1 LLMFSPKQHD
11 MSIVG
16 FTLRDN
22 VFCMNLLESVKS
34 MNYLRVL
41 LEVDLFDVFIF
52 PSDID
57 GAE

>member
-1 LLMFSPKQHD
+1 MFSPKQHD

-34 MNYLRVL
+34 MNYLQ
-41 LEVDLFDVFIF
+41 VDLFDVFF
-52 PSDID
+52 F
-57 GAE
+57 